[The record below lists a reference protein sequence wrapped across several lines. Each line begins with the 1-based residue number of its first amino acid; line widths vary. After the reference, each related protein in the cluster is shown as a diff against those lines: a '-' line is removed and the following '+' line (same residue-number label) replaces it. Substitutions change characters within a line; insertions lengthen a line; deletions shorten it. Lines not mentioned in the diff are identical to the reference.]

1 MSEPASATPRE
12 QVAQAMSSLWWLPLL
27 RGIMLF
33 ALGVYALI
41 QPRITIAVLAQVIGI
56 FVVVDGVF
64 SVVAGVIGGVPS
76 RGWVIFRGVIEILVG
91 LFVFANP
98 VLVAGLTTAF
108 LVYMLAFS
116 SIVTGVFEIIA
127 AIQDRKHIE
136 GEGWL
141 ILSGAISI
149 LFGIVIFLAPLNFGL
164 FMVRVLGVFA
174 ILGAISLIAFA
185 FRLKG
190 LGKKLAS

>member
-1 MSEPASATPRE
+1 MSEPTTPSPRHE
-12 QVAQAMSSLWWLPLL
+12 VAQALSSIWWLPLL

-33 ALGVYALI
+33 ALGIYALI
-41 QPRITIAVLAQVIGI
+41 EPGMTIAVLAQVIGI

-64 SVVAGVIGGVPS
+64 SVVAGLMGAVPS
-76 RGWVIFRGVIEILVG
+76 RGWVIFRGVVEILVG

-98 VLVAGLTTAF
+98 VLVAGITASF
-108 LVYMLAFS
+108 IVFMLAFS
-116 SIVTGVFEIIA
+116 AIVTGVFEIMA
-127 AIQDRKHIE
+127 AIQDRKQIE

-149 LFGIVIFLAPLNFGL
+149 LFGIVIALAPLNFGL

-174 ILGAISLIAFA
+174 MIGAISLIVFA
-185 FRLKG
+185 FKLKG
-190 LGKKLAS
+190 LGKKMAG